1 MNPDGSEDWNYTS
14 GNAIHS
20 APTIS
25 SEGMIYFGDSTGV
38 VHELNSSGDVQR
50 FFASAGAI
58 YTSVALDPANDQLY
72 FSNRN
77 GNIYALSTSSTT
89 SWDSSLWSFAANNL
103 DSAPVVAEDGTIY
116 IGSFDDARLYAL
128 ATDGTILSDKFYS
141 SAGAIN
147 ATATLGADARIYF
160 SSGNG
165 NLYALDISSAT
176 ETKLDWEYNIGWSSV
191 SDAPAASTV
200 AIARDGTVYVGSTDG
215 KLYALHS
222 ASAGLAASSWP
233 RFAQDNHNLGRIN
246 IAPSAEAGS
255 DQDVAAGATVNLDGS
270 SSSDSDG
277 AIVDYYW
284 QETSSFG
291 ISITNNSSAQ
301 ASFTAP
307 DDLSTD
313 AILTIRLT
321 VTDNSGATATD
332 TLQISVPATNSDPVA
347 Q

>member
-1 MNPDGSEDWNYTS
+1 MRIW
-14 GNAIHS
+14 
-20 APTIS
+20 
-25 SEGMIYFGDSTGV
+25 
-38 VHELNSSGDVQR
+38 
-50 FFASAGAI
+50 
-58 YTSVALDPANDQLY
+58 
-72 FSNRN
+72 
-77 GNIYALSTSSTT
+77 GNIYALSTSSAA

-116 IGSFDDARLYAL
+116 IGSFGDARLNAL
-128 ATDGTILSDKFYS
+128 AADGTILSDKLYRNS
-141 SAGAIN
+141 GAIN

-160 SSGNG
+160 SSVSSLSSGDGNIS
-165 NLYALDISSAT
+165 ALDISSAT
-176 ETKLDWEYNIGWSSV
+176 ETKLDWQYDIGWDYV
-191 SDAPAASTV
+191 EGAPAASAV

-255 DQDVAAGATVNLDGS
+255 DQDVAAGAMVNLDGS

-313 AILTIRLT
+313 AILSIQLTI
-321 VTDNSGATATD
+321 TDNSGATATD
-332 TLQISVPATNSDPVA
+332 TLQISVPAAISDPVA